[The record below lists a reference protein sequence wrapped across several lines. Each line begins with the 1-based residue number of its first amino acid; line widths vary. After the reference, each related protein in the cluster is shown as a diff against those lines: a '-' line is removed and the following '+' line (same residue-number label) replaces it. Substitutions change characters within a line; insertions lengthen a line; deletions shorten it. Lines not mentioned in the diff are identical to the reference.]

1 MPSLLCA
8 SDSGTEPDPP
18 GITNVST
25 LSDMLLDSG
34 PPRPTDEPA
43 TIPERMRMPRPQSL
57 PSTPSSLRFPQRAT
71 CSDTGTPLP
80 ASPVP
85 SQVDTVEFQSLPSSQ
100 APVLEAPSV
109 IEVDT
114 TAGTQLPT
122 RDLLPGEGSDARQ
135 QEPPF
140 MTDGRGRVVWSRSGV
155 KPGGS
160 PHSTR
165 NQDRTT
171 NAAGDRD

>member
-1 MPSLLCA
+1 
-8 SDSGTEPDPP
+8 
-18 GITNVST
+18 
-25 LSDMLLDSG
+25 
-34 PPRPTDEPA
+34 
-43 TIPERMRMPRPQSL
+43 
-57 PSTPSSLRFPQRAT
+57 
-71 CSDTGTPLP
+71 
-80 ASPVP
+80 
-85 SQVDTVEFQSLPSSQ
+85 VEFQSLPSSQ

-114 TAGTQLPT
+114 TAGAQLPT
-122 RDLLPGEGSDARQ
+122 RDPLPGEGSDVRQ

-160 PHSTR
+160 PHSIR

-171 NAAGDRD
+171 NASGERTE

>member
-1 MPSLLCA
+1 MPSLLAA
-8 SDSGTEPDPP
+8 SESGTEPDPP
-18 GITNVST
+18 EITNSST
-25 LSDMLLDSG
+25 LSDMLPDSG
-34 PPRPTDEPA
+34 PPRPTEESA
-43 TIPERMRMPRPQSL
+43 TISERMRMPRPQSL

-71 CSDTGTPLP
+71 CSDIGTPLST
-80 ASPVP
+80 SPVP
-85 SQVDTVEFQSLPSSQ
+85 SQVDMVEFQSLQSSQ

-109 IEVDT
+109 IEVGT

-122 RDLLPGEGSDARQ
+122 RDPLPGEGSDTRQ